1 MMFEIMCCNYII
13 FNGNTRAFA
22 VHTVFLQ
29 DRESES
35 VQTRLSVIDRKYQEL
50 LEFAKLRK
58 QRLLDA
64 LSLYKLF
71 NESDGVE
78 TWIDEKVR
86 YTQVR
91 LLVSYCGSVEWGY
104 FENILVAKKKKKK
117 VFFHYDL
124 IIRKE
129 LFIWFTTIAY
139 RKLLSVYVLFPFWFW
154 GQDVGSDC
162 IGSWSLL
169 IILLWYH

>member
-1 MMFEIMCCNYII
+1 M
-13 FNGNTRAFA
+13 
-22 VHTVFLQ
+22 VFPRGGSYSHVTLRLLQ

-71 NESDGVE
+71 NEADGVE

-86 YTQVR
+86 LQ
-91 LLVSYCGSVEWGY
+91 
-104 FENILVAKKKKKK
+104 
-117 VFFHYDL
+117 
-124 IIRKE
+124 
-129 LFIWFTTIAY
+129 FTSIEGAF
-139 RKLLSVYVLFPFWFW
+139 V
-154 GQDVGSDC
+154 
-162 IGSWSLL
+162 I
-169 IILLWYH
+169 